1 MSTKELW
8 EDFVEIYL
16 IEGEQRK
23 QNSKYHDKQLNKI
36 DVMTAFSIYVNYNSD
51 NCIKVLKDTQLTSQL
66 WRDLIKRY
74 DVTKLYIDEQ
84 KLYRLL

>member
-8 EDFVEIYL
+8 ENFVNIYL
-16 IEGEQRK
+16 IEGKQRK

-36 DVMTAFSIYVNYNSD
+36 DVMTAFSLFVNYNSD
-51 NCIKVLKDTQLTSQL
+51 NCIKVSKDTQLTSQL

-74 DVTKLYIDEQ
+74 DITKLYIDEQ

>member
-8 EDFVEIYL
+8 EDFVNIYL

-23 QNSKYHDKQLNKI
+23 QNSKYHDKQLYKI
-36 DVMTAFSIYVNYNSD
+36 DVMTAFSLYVNYNSN
-51 NCIKVLKDTQLTSQL
+51 NCISILKDTQLTSQL

-74 DVTKLYIDEQ
+74 DVSKLYINEE
-84 KLYRLL
+84 KLYQLL

>member
-36 DVMTAFSIYVNYNSD
+36 DLMTAFSIYVNYNSN
-51 NCIKVLKDTQLTSQL
+51 NCIKILKDTQLTSQL

-74 DVTKLYIDEQ
+74 DITKLYIDEQ

>member
-36 DVMTAFSIYVNYNSD
+36 DVMTAFSLFVNYYSD
-51 NCIKVLKDTQLTSQL
+51 NCIKILKDTQLTNQL
-66 WRDLIKRY
+66 WRELNKRY
-74 DVTKLYIDEQ
+74 DVTKLYINEQ
-84 KLYRLL
+84 KLYQLL